1 MNRQTCAKHCEAR
14 AYQIEIRRLKSILI
28 HEAAE
33 LARLL
38 HHEDITD
45 HLDRTLYAQIQRMK
59 SAGLD
64 GGIKKE
70 PRRSGVRG
78 SHTGAC
84 EGLNAG
90 E

>member
-1 MNRQTCAKHCEAR
+1 MSFLINPACICETRDKLESTCRDLLRER
-14 AYQIEIRRLKSILI
+14 DQLRDEIRRLESVLI

-45 HLDRTLYAQIQRMK
+45 SLYRTIYPKIQRMK

-64 GGIKKE
+64 G
-70 PRRSGVRG
+70 
-78 SHTGAC
+78 A
-84 EGLNAG
+84 
-90 E
+90 